1 MKKLLFAAMLAA
13 LAISFTGCTTG
24 YYMTQTSANTNFSNT
39 TKIVLSG
46 DNYRVVKS
54 VHTYMIYDKHL
65 KLDSES
71 LRQSAYVELLKAANL
86 TGAQVLTN
94 VCVEK
99 LGVQGAFI
107 ATRNQYA
114 VLVTGTVIEFTK

>member
-24 YYMTQTSANTNFSNT
+24 YYMTQTSANTNFSNY

-54 VHTYMIYDKHL
+54 VHT
-65 KLDSES
+65 
-71 LRQSAYVELLKAANL
+71 
-86 TGAQVLTN
+86 
-94 VCVEK
+94 
-99 LGVQGAFI
+99 
-107 ATRNQYA
+107 
-114 VLVTGTVIEFTK
+114 